1 MNPPTQVPSRPSAK
15 LLIAIA
21 AVGLLVALLWAR
33 PWEGVVAVDLV
44 ADLPK
49 AIEQRPEPRA
59 FSAIDAIQNGV
70 WKKSIYVTQPSRLVY
85 RLDGVP
91 ARAWLQVD
99 MGIKESAWW
108 RPNHGV
114 LFVVS
119 VKPDGARLRE
129 MISIVINPFSNEADR
144 QWQPVKIDLT
154 PWAGQSL
161 DVYLETRAPHEGADL
176 QNHLPLWGAP
186 AIITR

>member
-1 MNPPTQVPSRPSAK
+1 MHPPKRPSAK
-15 LLIAIA
+15 LPIRSMVVAAI
-21 AVGLLVALLWAR
+21 GLLAILLWVR
-33 PWEGVVAVDLV
+33 PWEGGVSMDLV

-49 AIEQRPEPRA
+49 AIEQRPEPSA

-70 WKKSIYVTQPSRLVY
+70 WKRSIYVIQPSRLVY
-85 RLDGVP
+85 RLEDVP
-91 ARAWLQVD
+91 AKAWLRVD
-99 MGIKESAWW
+99 MGIRESAWR
-108 RPNHGV
+108 RPNDGV

-119 VKPDGARLRE
+119 VKPNGARLRE

-144 QWQPVKIDLT
+144 QWQQVQFDLN

-176 QNHLPLWGAP
+176 QNHLALWGAP
-186 AIITR
+186 AIITK